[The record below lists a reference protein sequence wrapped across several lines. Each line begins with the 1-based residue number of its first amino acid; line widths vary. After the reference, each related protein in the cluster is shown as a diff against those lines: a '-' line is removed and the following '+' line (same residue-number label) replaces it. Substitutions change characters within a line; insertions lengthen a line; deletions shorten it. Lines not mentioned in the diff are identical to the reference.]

1 MVFTSLTPV
10 SSFPSPK
17 TFGKRRFQTQ
27 TNKSSLE
34 PNKYVWGQYRPQ
46 NGHFPRENEW
56 TWSLAA
62 AGSSPA
68 GDSRASQVE
77 WESRRMVLGYS
88 LFFSVKSTVGNPLKF
103 QVHEVAL
110 FFVGENLKSMEFP
123 WYIMVFPTLGIHR
136 VGYIIPWWLGEVAVN
151 ISNEV
156 PPGSLTWKWEFRKVW
171 KSSINGRFT
180 DNWLLTSNLDGS

>member
-110 FFVGENLKSMEFP
+110 FFCGGKP
-123 WYIMVFPTLGIHR
+123 
-136 VGYIIPWWLGEVAVN
+136 
-151 ISNEV
+151 
-156 PPGSLTWKWEFRKVW
+156 
-171 KSSINGRFT
+171 
-180 DNWLLTSNLDGS
+180 